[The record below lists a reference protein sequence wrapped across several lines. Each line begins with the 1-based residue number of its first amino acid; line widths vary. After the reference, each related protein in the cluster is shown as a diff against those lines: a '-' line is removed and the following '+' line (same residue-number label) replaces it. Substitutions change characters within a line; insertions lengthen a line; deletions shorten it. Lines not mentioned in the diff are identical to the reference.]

1 MIPHILILLPVYE
14 LDTKSNAVDDFM
26 LILIFTNSS
35 VNACSITR
43 LAITYEVVNDKD
55 VSWKVYKESVWM

>member
-1 MIPHILILLPVYE
+1 MKPHILILLRVYE

-26 LILIFTNSS
+26 LILIFTKSS
-35 VNACSITR
+35 VNTCSITR